1 VSTGEFKSSELG
13 VAIGLAVAIE
23 LAIGTLLGLAGA
35 GAALTAHEEPPP
47 PVIPIQI
54 TPVIEELPTLKYG
67 SKRNENQLPDMWRK
81 PKPKP
86 RYEDKSAASPVAD
99 KNPATLPT
107 TELAKSDD
115 KLPPPDAELAK
126 EVDQIPED
134 LENTPDPNLPEEGAA
149 DGVVGGQET
158 DPLKAFIMDQY
169 KAKLIAW
176 FKQGFDPPDGKEFCG
191 ITVLVAARVGS
202 DRVVQGFNVSQS
214 SGNAAFDE
222 RVRKH
227 LQSKV
232 GGQLPPP
239 PPKYPEFA
247 ESTVSPRFSGE
258 NSACKDSPVK
268 NKPSSAPD
276 EGSKDPGEAP
286 APEAPAPEAPAPEA
300 PTPEAP
306 EPEAPAPEAPTPE
319 GLEAPGE

>member
-1 VSTGEFKSSELG
+1 MSASAFKPTELG
-13 VAIGLAVAIE
+13 AAIGLAFIIE
-23 LAIGTLLGLAGA
+23 AAIGAMLALAGA
-35 GAALTAHEEPPP
+35 GTALSAHEDPPP
-47 PVIPIQI
+47 PVVPIQI
-54 TPVIEELPTLKYG
+54 TPVIEDLPMLKLG

-86 RYEDKSAASPVAD
+86 RYEDKSAPSPVAD

-107 TELAKSDD
+107 NELAKSNE
-115 KLPPPDAELAK
+115 KPPPPDAELAK
-126 EVDQIPED
+126 EVDENLPED
-134 LENTPDPNLPEEGAA
+134 LEKTPDPNMPEEGAA
-149 DGVVGGQET
+149 DGIKGGTET

-176 FKQGFDPPDGKEFCG
+176 FKAGFDPPDGKEFCG
-191 ITVLVAARVGS
+191 ISVLIAARAGN
-202 DRVVQGFNVSQS
+202 DRVVQSFSIAAS
-214 SGNAAFDE
+214 SGNAALDE

-232 GGQLPPP
+232 GQQLPPP

-268 NKPSSAPD
+268 NKPSESPS
-276 EGSKDPGEAP
+276 EEPKDPGEAPVPGAP
-286 APEAPAPEAPAPEA
+286 APEAPAPEAPAPA
-300 PTPEAP
+300 PD
-306 EPEAPAPEAPTPE
+306 EP
-319 GLEAPGE
+319 LGE